1 MIMDTV
7 ERSTTPNTVAT
18 ALITVTAR
26 LIEVMNREIELLRS
40 MRPSAIETLQAEKT
54 ALVQAYDEHIAQLK
68 TDPESIGTIEPVLR
82 DELWRTSR
90 SFETVLA
97 ENERALRAAAEAN
110 DRLVRAVVTAAQS
123 QARAHA
129 PYDRSA
135 GRAAKPTRGG
145 NKAISLTLDREL

>member
-1 MIMDTV
+1 MITDT
-7 ERSTTPNTVAT
+7 RDDIATSNTVAS

-26 LIEVMNREIELLRS
+26 LIDVMNREIELLRS
-40 MRPSAIETLQAEKT
+40 MRPSEIETLQAEKI

-68 TDPESIGTIEPVLR
+68 TDPESVGTIEPVLR

-97 ENERALRAAAEAN
+97 ENERALRAAAEVN

-123 QARAHA
+123 QARSHA

-135 GRAAKPTRGG
+135 GRAVKPTRNGG
-145 NKAISLTLDREL
+145 KALSLTLDREL